1 MKLTNI
7 KCQNTKP
14 SEKTQKLFDGRGL
27 FLEIRPNGAK
37 YWRMKYRFMGKE
49 KLLALGV
56 YPEISLAEAREKC
69 LEARKT
75 LDKNHDPASVRKQE
89 RQEAKINVET
99 TFRVVAMEWYEK
111 NKDTWSRSYRE
122 KVIKGLNLNVFPFI
136 GNRPIREITPPELLN
151 NCLRRIENRGSLDIA
166 GRTRQI
172 CGQIFRYGIQTGR
185 CDWNAADNLQGALK
199 TRKTEHFRALE
210 LNQVP
215 DFLKVLERNE
225 IRLFERTRRA
235 IWLSL
240 YTFCRPAEIR
250 QARWQDINF
259 EDKIWVIP
267 AMFMKARKDHM
278 VPLSNQAIDILLEQ
292 RKEVEVLNTEWV
304 FPSQIRPKEPMSDGT
319 VNKAIKRLGY
329 GKEAVAHGFRALART
344 TIREK
349 LKYDSEIIEKQLA
362 HKTNNPLGEAYD
374 RTQFLPE
381 RFKMMQDWADYLQEL
396 LKK

>member
-37 YWRMKYRFMGKE
+37 YWCMKYRFMGKE